1 MDAMQ
6 ATKYVTVAMPVKVS
20 ATANDQKLYTK
31 HGVIRDGWILF
42 LKSSNHWG
50 RGGGGRMFFNYLGRR
65 VGGSP

>member
-31 HGVIRDGWILF
+31 HGVIRDGGT
-42 LKSSNHWG
+42 SEM
-50 RGGGGRMFFNYLGRR
+50 GGFYF
-65 VGGSP
+65 

>member
-31 HGVIRDGWILF
+31 HGVIRDGWILV
-42 LKSSNHWG
+42 LKSSNQWG
-50 RGGGGRMFFNYLGRR
+50 RGGGVECFLII
-65 VGGSP
+65 

>member
-1 MDAMQ
+1 MQ

-50 RGGGGRMFFNYLGRR
+50 RGGVECFLII
-65 VGGSP
+65 

>member
-31 HGVIRDGWILF
+31 HGVIRDGWF
-42 LKSSNHWG
+42 CG
-50 RGGGGRMFFNYLGRR
+50 TG
-65 VGGSP
+65 

>member
-1 MDAMQ
+1 MQ

-31 HGVIRDGWILF
+31 HGVIRDMGNLRDGWILF

-50 RGGGGRMFFNYLGRR
+50 RGGGVECFLII
-65 VGGSP
+65 